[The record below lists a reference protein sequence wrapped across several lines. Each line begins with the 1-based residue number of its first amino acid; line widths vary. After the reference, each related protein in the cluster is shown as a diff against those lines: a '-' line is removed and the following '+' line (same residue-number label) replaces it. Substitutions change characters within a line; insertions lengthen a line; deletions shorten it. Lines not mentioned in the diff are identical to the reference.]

1 MSSIA
6 STGTIERSIRLARG
20 QKVIFDFDLATL
32 YGVTTSNL
40 NKAVDRNRD
49 RFPDD
54 FMLFIP
60 AKEAECLIFQTGISK
75 QGRGGRRKPVR
86 AFTQEGVAMLSSILK
101 SKPAIQVNVEI
112 MRTFVRLRSIL
123 ASHTD
128 LTQRLDDLERHYD
141 EQFRG
146 VFEAIRELMT
156 PTDPPR
162 KPIGFDAI

>member
-1 MSSIA
+1 
-6 STGTIERSIRLARG
+6 
-20 QKVIFDFDLATL
+20 
-32 YGVTTSNL
+32 
-40 NKAVDRNRD
+40 
-49 RFPDD
+49 
-54 FMLFIP
+54 
-60 AKEAECLIFQTGISK
+60 
-75 QGRGGRRKPVR
+75 
-86 AFTQEGVAMLSSILK
+86 MLSSILK